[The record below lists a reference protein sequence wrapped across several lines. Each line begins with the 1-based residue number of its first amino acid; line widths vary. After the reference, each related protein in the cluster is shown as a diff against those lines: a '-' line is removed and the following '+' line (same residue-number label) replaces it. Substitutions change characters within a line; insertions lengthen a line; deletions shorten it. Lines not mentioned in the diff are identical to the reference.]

1 MEIYVIIIGGGI
13 NMRNLTDIINKF
25 MAKQRRDEEIVK
37 LRSQG
42 KTYKE
47 IGDKFGL
54 TKQAVFLIVKENE
67 KEKVENK

>member
-1 MEIYVIIIGGGI
+1 
-13 NMRNLTDIINKF
+13 MRNLTDIINKF
-25 MAKQRRDEEIVK
+25 MEKQRRDEEIVK

-54 TKQAVFLIVKENE
+54 TKQAVFLIVKERE
-67 KEKVENK
+67 KETAE

>member
-1 MEIYVIIIGGGI
+1 ME
-13 NMRNLTDIINKF
+13 
-25 MAKQRRDEEIVK
+25 KQRRDEEIVK

-54 TKQAVFLIVKENE
+54 TKQAVFLIVKERE
-67 KEKVENK
+67 KETAE